1 MNPSIAGWINKY
13 YSEKETYLIFS
24 ESSPTVLIKKIRE
37 IGFSYG
43 IIDLD
48 TLPPVYKQFDYTQE
62 ELSKI
67 CFLQILEAIYR
78 QHSKE
83 ATIESFLETIN
94 TFYELVAPAKKNG
107 ILTFLFK
114 DKDLYGKLEN
124 TLTARWKEHFFSQ
137 SKSNDFVLNML
148 LFFVDALSFEAYLAK
163 HTKPNTYDTTLI
175 DELVEIITSYNQEE
189 EGEESQNQD
198 LSLILFLKKL
208 SYPENITLETGRP
221 SLLETCFVIDFLI
234 CNSWNNTTKELNIP
248 DLKVKPFKRIAS
260 TPKLIEE
267 SKLSF
272 MQFIVKRNND
282 YAFFRSTTLFKNIM
296 NNSTKYIELIL
307 TRNKT
312 RLVKELQK
320 NTQLMKL
327 LADSTY
333 RDLNPEEKKM
343 VKNQTIEVLKT
354 IPSLAI
360 FILPGGSL
368 VLPIILKFIP
378 SLLPSSFNENSK
390 NSN

>member
-1 MNPSIAGWINKY
+1 MNPSITGWIKKY
-13 YSEKETYLIFS
+13 YSEKETYLIFT
-24 ESSPTVLIKKIRE
+24 ESNPTVLIKQIRE

-43 IIDLD
+43 IIDLN

-94 TFYELVAPAKKNG
+94 TFYELVVPTKKNG

-114 DKDLYGKLEN
+114 DKDLYSKLEN
-124 TLTARWKEHFFSQ
+124 TLTARWTEHFFSQ

-163 HTKPNTYDTTLI
+163 HTKPNAYDATLI
-175 DELVEIITSYNQEE
+175 DELVEIITSNNQEE
-189 EGEESQNQD
+189 EESQSQD

-208 SYPENITLETGRP
+208 SYPESVTIETEHP
-221 SLLETCFVIDFLI
+221 SILETCFVIDFLI
-234 CNSWNNTTKELNIP
+234 CNSWNNTTKELHIP
-248 DLKVKPFKRIAS
+248 DLKEKPFKRIAF
-260 TPKLIEE
+260 TPELIEE
-267 SKLSF
+267 SRLSF
-272 MQFIVKRNND
+272 MHFIVKQNND

-368 VLPIILKFIP
+368 VFPIILKFIP